1 LPGILE
7 PTKVDGNDRT
17 SRVIYQYR
25 AGKMTIRA
33 KSASLQ
39 RKKLLADV
47 VAPQEVTAA
56 CVRAEDGL
64 QRVAISSEWI
74 CIRRKIAGLETWVN
88 VPTPSYR
95 GVNLRAVVEGN
106 AIEIVLLHMDPSL
119 EIVLARTSDDTDVI
133 ALWRSYARML
143 SLPLLVE
150 DTEGRLQTVEDS
162 TTQRSFERRF
172 GSALK
177 YRRPRFLSRRIVGIS
192 GERMVHHGEREMGAR
207 A

>member
-1 LPGILE
+1 MTTR
-7 PTKVDGNDRT
+7 TKSVL
-17 SRVIYQYR
+17 S
-25 AGKMTIRA
+25 K
-33 KSASLQ
+33 
-39 RKKLLADV
+39 RKKLLVDM
-47 VAPQEVTAA
+47 VAPQELTTT

-64 QRVAISSEWI
+64 KRVAISSEWI
-74 CIRRKIAGLETWVN
+74 CIRRRIAGLETWVN

-95 GVNLRAVVEGN
+95 GVNLRAIVEGN

-119 EIVLARTSDDTDVI
+119 ELVLARTSDDTDVI

-150 DTEGRLQTVEDS
+150 DPEGRLQTVEDS
-162 TTQRSFERRF
+162 TTQRSVERRF

-177 YRRPRFLSRRIVGIS
+177 YRRPRFLSRRIVGVS
-192 GERMVHHGEREMGAR
+192 GERLVHHGEREMGVR